1 MSISEKELF
10 WYAVYWTHFV
20 SDGAKSKADTEL
32 LKQKLAD
39 VEGVENVTISSGL
52 DSVTVTLKELLPD
65 ALR

>member
-1 MSISEKELF
+1 M
-10 WYAVYWTHFV
+10 